1 MRFVSSR
8 EFRTEPAA
16 IWALLESGQPIV
28 VTKHG
33 KPFGVLVSTDE
44 SDLQQFVLELTRLKA
59 KLAITQMRTAAQQQG
74 LDKLSEEEVVGL
86 VKGIRSSKP
95 KRKTAVKKHA

>member
-1 MRFVSSR
+1 MRYVSSR

-16 IWALLESGQPIV
+16 IWALLESGQPVI

-44 SDLQQFVLELTRLKA
+44 SNLHQLLLELSRLQA
-59 KLAITQMRTAAQQQG
+59 KLAVTQMRAQARKQE
-74 LDKLSEEEVVGL
+74 LDQLSEEDVVNL
-86 VKGIRSSKP
+86 VKQIKKTPP
-95 KRKTAVKKHA
+95 KRKTSTRKRG